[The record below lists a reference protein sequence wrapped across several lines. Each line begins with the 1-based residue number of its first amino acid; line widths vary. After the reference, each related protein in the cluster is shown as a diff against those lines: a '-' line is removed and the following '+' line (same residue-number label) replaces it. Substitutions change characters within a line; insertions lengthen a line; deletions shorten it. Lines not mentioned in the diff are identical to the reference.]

1 MSCFYIQG
9 AKAWYIPST
18 ICGIL
23 GIFVSS
29 LVLLLPETKGSILP
43 DTLDD
48 MKNTKSISITNCC
61 KF

>member
-1 MSCFYIQG
+1 MFLYFKG

-18 ICGIL
+18 VCGTL

-29 LVLLLPETKGSILP
+29 LVLMLPETKGTVLP
-43 DTLDD
+43 NTLED
-48 MKNTKSISITNCC
+48 MKNTNSVKLSNCF